1 MSDPRFITIRDM
13 KLLHDSCRA
22 DFMLLAHDL
31 DLAFREGS
39 VKRFMRPFETWR
51 HPARQLYLLEEMK
64 TTRARPFESAHSCG
78 LAVDF
83 VPWDNGRWHWPDV
96 SDPCWTFLRTR
107 ALARGFANDIEW
119 DRPHVESKRW
129 TNVLEALRGL

>member
-1 MSDPRFITIRDM
+1 MSDPRFTTIRDM

-31 DLAFREGS
+31 DVAFREGS

-51 HPARQLYLLEEMK
+51 HPSRQLYLLEEMR
-64 TTRARPFESAHSCG
+64 TTRARPFESAHQFG

-83 VPWDNGRWHWPDV
+83 VPWDNGRWHWPPV
-96 SDPCWTFLRTR
+96 EDPCWAYLRAR
-107 ALARGFANDIEW
+107 AHARGFENDIEW
-119 DRPHVESKRW
+119 DRAHVESKRW